1 MTALNQYQR
10 LEAAGIW
17 RETPQSQLRDV
28 IVSFGDATLVLTDPR
43 SEVPLAHWSLPAVT
57 RLNPGKLPARYA
69 PGGADAGEELEIDD
83 ELMISAISKVH
94 QVIEASKPHPG
105 RLRGGLMLGAAAVM
119 ALLAVFWVPPA
130 LVRHAADIVP
140 PAQRAEIGRM
150 VLAEIAKTTGSPCS
164 RPAGDM
170 VRQKLAMRLIGPD
183 AQIAVLP
190 ATLRGAI
197 RLPGPITVIGED
209 LIEGQMTPEVAAGHI
224 LAAQAA
230 AVRDDPMLAALRH
243 AGPRATFHLLT
254 AGTLP
259 AKSLAGYGEKLLA
272 DPVPRPEDEPLLA
285 YFTRAGISSEPY
297 ARSLDPTGEAVLG
310 LIEADPFRT
319 AEPRPVLNDR
329 EWIALQE
336 ICDQ

>member
-10 LEAAGIW
+10 LEAAGLW
-17 RETPQSQLRDV
+17 RETPRSQARDV
-28 IVSFGDATLVLTDPR
+28 IVSFGDATLILSDPR
-43 SEVPLAHWSLPAVT
+43 SEMPLAHWSLPAVT
-57 RLNPGKLPARYA
+57 RLNPGKLPACYG
-69 PGGADAGEELEIDD
+69 PGGAEPYEELEIDD

-94 QVIEASKPHPG
+94 HVIEANKPHPG
-105 RLRGGLMLGAAAVM
+105 RLRGGLMLGAAAIM
-119 ALLAVFWVPPA
+119 ALLAAFWVPPA
-130 LVRHAADIVP
+130 LVRHAADIAP

-150 VLAEIAKTTGSPCS
+150 VLAEIAKTTGSACS

-183 AQIAVLP
+183 AQIVVLP
-190 ATLRGAI
+190 TTLKGVI
-197 RLPGPITVIGED
+197 RLPGEIIVIGED
-209 LIEGQMTPEVAAGHI
+209 LIEDQVTPEVAAGHI
-224 LAAQAA
+224 LAAQAM
-230 AVRDDPMLAALRH
+230 AVQNDPMLAALRY

-254 AGTLP
+254 AGNLS

-319 AEPRPVLNDR
+319 AEPRPVLSDR